1 VIWLLFK
8 NILVPTDGSPTS
20 LRALDLAIEFSMRD
34 GSKLTLLYV
43 IFPPAM
49 YNTRV
54 VLEEM
59 RKRGKSILNTAES
72 KCRSHG
78 LAAKKLLKVADSN
91 RSSPAY
97 EIVKEAIDRRY
108 DCVILGSRG
117 YAGELGI
124 LLGSVAISVAISVP
138 CTTIVVR

>member
-1 VIWLLFK
+1 LFK
-8 NILVPTDGSPTS
+8 NILIPTDGSPAS

-34 GSKLTLLYV
+34 GSRLTLLYV

-49 YNTRV
+49 RNANV

-59 RKRGKSILNTAES
+59 RKCGESILDMAES
-72 KCRSHG
+72 KCRSYG

-97 EIVKEAIDRRY
+97 EIVKEAINGRY

-138 CTTIVVR
+138 CTTIIVR